1 MIKKIVHN
9 HINCKKCG
17 VKLIEKN
24 SRLSTYDKDSGL
36 YFVRSTCNY
45 CARKVKY
52 CVLKYEDPELEK
64 LAAKQAKV
72 LHCKNY
78 YRKVIK
84 PKRDAVKV
92 PYEAPK
98 FCIQCNIELCEKNEQ
113 IILSNVNNRG
123 SKCKTCTHGYN
134 SCKVFYP
141 TKELQELSKINNKK
155 LNLKLNKI
163 RHPEMYREALKN
175 SLAKNKDKYLITAK
189 FYADKQRNELG
200 DNYVKQRIVSS
211 GKLKTK
217 EVTPRLIEI
226 KRKQLELIRTLNQIQ
241 NEQNKHKTDQRCC

>member
-1 MIKKIVHN
+1 MIKQVVQN

-24 SRLSTYDKDSGL
+24 SRLSTYNKESGL

-45 CARKVKY
+45 CARKVKF

-64 LAAKQAKV
+64 FSAKRAKI
-72 LHCKNY
+72 LHGKNY
-78 YRKVIK
+78 YRKVTK
-84 PKRDAVKV
+84 PKKDAARV

-141 TKELQELSKINNKK
+141 TKKLQQLSKSNNKK
-155 LNLKLNKI
+155 LNLKIHKI
-163 RHPEMYREALKN
+163 RYPELYRESVKASFK
-175 SLAKNKDKYLITAK
+175 KNKDKYIVTAK
-189 FYADKQRNELG
+189 AYSDKQRTELG
-200 DNYVKQRIVSS
+200 DSYVRQRIVSS
-211 GKLKTK
+211 SKLTTK
-217 EVTPRLIEI
+217 EITPQLIKV
-226 KRKQLELIRTLNQIQ
+226 KRKQLELIRTIKQIEY
-241 NEQNKHKTDQRCC
+241 EQGKHKTNQRCC